1 MRKWIFLFIAV
12 AMLINLAIVGMGCSK
27 KPEPPKQETPKVETP
42 APAPAAPAGTAPAPA
57 PAAPEA
63 TKK

>member
-1 MRKWIFLFIAV
+1 MKKWIFLFV
-12 AMLINLAIVGMGCSK
+12 AMVMVANLAIVGMGCSK
-27 KPEPPKQETPKVETP
+27 KEEPKPQPKAEKPAA
-42 APAPAAPAGTAPAPA
+42 APAAAPAGTAPAPA